1 MKSRYHKTIKIA
13 GLRVNIGKK
22 GITSVSKK
30 IGPVTFNSKGKI
42 TTHVAPGSSFTED
55 LNKTRQPAGAPQTP
69 PIAPQG
75 QYPIPP
81 RKQRAK
87 WIKNREQAEKTRK
100 YTLPTMIACFILF
113 VICGTFYHGTEDSLA
128 FLGGLGIIGAIV
140 CLVMFIQAGHWLD
153 DHQNTENNTITL
165 AEPQ

>member
-1 MKSRYHKTIKIA
+1 MKSRYRKTIKIA

-22 GITSVSKK
+22 GITSISKK

-42 TTHVAPGSSFTED
+42 TTHVAPGLSFTED
-55 LNKTRQPAGAPQTP
+55 LNKPSTTTNTSQISMPSPQDM
-69 PIAPQG
+69 PQG
-75 QYPIPP
+75 QYPMPP

-87 WIKNREQAEKTRK
+87 WIKNRQQAEKTRK

-153 DHQNTENNTITL
+153 DHQDTENSATK
-165 AEPQ
+165 Q

>member
-42 TTHVAPGSSFTED
+42 TTHVAPGLSFTED
-55 LNKTRQPAGAPQTP
+55 LNKTRQPARAPQTP

-165 AEPQ
+165 VEPQ

>member
-42 TTHVAPGSSFTED
+42 TTHVAPGLSFTED
-55 LNKTRQPAGAPQTP
+55 LNKPANPVDAPQTP
-69 PIAPQG
+69 PVAPQG
-75 QYPIPP
+75 QYPMPP

-87 WIKNREQAEKTRK
+87 WIKNRQQAEKTRK

-165 AEPQ
+165 VEPQ

>member
-1 MKSRYHKTIKIA
+1 MKSRYRKTIKIA

-42 TTHVAPGSSFTED
+42 TTHVAPGLSFTED
-55 LNKTRQPAGAPQTP
+55 LNKTG
-69 PIAPQG
+69 
-75 QYPIPP
+75 
-81 RKQRAK
+81 
-87 WIKNREQAEKTRK
+87 EQAEKTRK

-153 DHQNTENNTITL
+153 DHQNTETTQQ
-165 AEPQ
+165 PQ

>member
-1 MKSRYHKTIKIA
+1 MKSRYRKTIKIA
-13 GLRVNIGKK
+13 GLQVNIGKK

-42 TTHVAPGSSFTED
+42 TTHVAPGLSFTED
-55 LNKTRQPAGAPQTP
+55 LNKPADPTGASQTSSNVPQGM
-69 PIAPQG
+69 PQG
-75 QYPIPP
+75 QYPMPP

-87 WIKNREQAEKTRK
+87 WIKNRQQAEKTRK

-153 DHQNTENNTITL
+153 NHQDTENSATK
-165 AEPQ
+165 Q